1 MLREQLLKNM
11 FILWCRT
18 KCSSSLP
25 GRITCKPGS
34 LLAHLY
40 AVKREHDKLGLPFLT
55 KGMTHQVTKS
65 LGLEYIL
72 IHGPEA
78 LAPRKREALT
88 PTMVKALIRAVNGLP
103 TTLRNLGTI
112 QCDSWLAR
120 NVKGALALSGSG
132 GFRLA
137 EVSLVDGTDFS
148 ALKMSRAS
156 LFFIIKNV
164 VKRCPSA
171 QELSNMEPGEDRVGV
186 LACAAKNDPLVLHF
200 LPSPIIVG
208 FNPKDPEDAGLI
220 LRDLALNCSVP
231 LSKMRS
237 TPLFTYSPGGKALGY
252 NFLSGVFKTLLRQI
266 LPVASAELFSWH
278 SFRSGLACAL
288 RAAQAPDWVLL
299 ALLRW
304 RSKSSIPGYG
314 RLSFQAATTWLDQA
328 SAQNQTTL
336 TAASLPSLSQEVAHI
351 PNVLPESTYDYLDK
365 AKSLHIDQV
374 DLQSFHEGLP
384 QYDEDG
390 FMAELQ
396 ALPDQDELEESKVPG
411 TW

>member
-1 MLREQLLKNM
+1 MGLLPSIPSSTVLIEDVLTGRVQATQLSSVFADALFNDDSDQALRPKDPTLLLAFAEAAQHGMQACVPKTTDAKNKTGWRLWEQFLLDIGGNTPPLRQPDLNPRHMLREQLLKNM

-25 GRITCKPGS
+25 GRITCKPSS

-55 KGMTHQVTKS
+55 KGMAHQVTKS

-88 PTMVKALIRAVNGLP
+88 PAMVKALIRAVNGLP

-137 EVSLVDGTDFS
+137 EVSLVDGTDFT

-171 QELSNMEPGEDRVGV
+171 QELSHMMPGEDRVGV

-220 LRDLALNCSVP
+220 LRDLALHCPVP

-237 TPLFTYSPGGKALGY
+237 TPS
-252 NFLSGVFKTLLRQI
+252 
-266 LPVASAELFSWH
+266 
-278 SFRSGLACAL
+278 
-288 RAAQAPDWVLL
+288 
-299 ALLRW
+299 
-304 RSKSSIPGYG
+304 
-314 RLSFQAATTWLDQA
+314 
-328 SAQNQTTL
+328 
-336 TAASLPSLSQEVAHI
+336 
-351 PNVLPESTYDYLDK
+351 
-365 AKSLHIDQV
+365 
-374 DLQSFHEGLP
+374 
-384 QYDEDG
+384 
-390 FMAELQ
+390 
-396 ALPDQDELEESKVPG
+396 
-411 TW
+411 